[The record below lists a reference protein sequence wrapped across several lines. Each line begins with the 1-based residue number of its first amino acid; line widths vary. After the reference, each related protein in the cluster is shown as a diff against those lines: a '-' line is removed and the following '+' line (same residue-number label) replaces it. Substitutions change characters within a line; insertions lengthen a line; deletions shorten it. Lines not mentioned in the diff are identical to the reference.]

1 MADTPATPPSDSANT
16 PPSLFTEPTPPRSF
30 PTTAVVIAAVAVTV
44 LVVVLVL
51 MGHKPT
57 APPTTLQP
65 VAAYADNLE
74 VSNIEMSQSSS
85 IVGGKLTYI
94 DGQIA
99 NKGTAT
105 VTGVTVQVIFANDVA
120 MPAQIE
126 TVPLT
131 LIRTRVPYVDIE
143 PVSAA
148 PIPPGGEA
156 DFRLILESVPDNWN
170 TQTPGMRAIQVS
182 LKQ

>member
-1 MADTPATPPSDSANT
+1 MAETAAPPPNQTPSM
-16 PPSLFTEPTPPRSF
+16 FTEPTPPRSF

-51 MGHKPT
+51 MGHKTT

-94 DGQIA
+94 DGHIA
-99 NKGTAT
+99 NKGSAT
-105 VTGVTVQVIFANDVA
+105 VTGVMVQVIFANDVA

-148 PIPPGGEA
+148 PLAPGGEA

-170 TQTPGMRAIQVS
+170 TQTPGMRAILVDV
-182 LKQ
+182 KQ

>member
-1 MADTPATPPSDSANT
+1 M
-16 PPSLFTEPTPPRSF
+16 FTEPTPPRSF
-30 PTTAVVIAAVAVTV
+30 PTTAVVIAAVAVTI

-51 MGHKPT
+51 MGHKTT

-65 VAAYADNLE
+65 VAAYANSLE
-74 VSNIEMSQSSS
+74 VSDIEMSQSSS
-85 IVGGKLTYI
+85 IAGGKLMYI
-94 DGQIA
+94 DGHIA
-99 NKGTAT
+99 NKGAAT

-131 LIRTRVPYVDIE
+131 LIRTRIPYVDIE

-148 PIPPGGEA
+148 PLSPGGEA

-170 TQTPGMRAIQVS
+170 MQTPGLRAIQVDV
-182 LKQ
+182 KQ

>member
-1 MADTPATPPSDSANT
+1 
-16 PPSLFTEPTPPRSF
+16 
-30 PTTAVVIAAVAVTV
+30 
-44 LVVVLVL
+44 
-51 MGHKPT
+51 
-57 APPTTLQP
+57 

-94 DGQIA
+94 DGHIA
-99 NKGTAT
+99 NKGSAS
-105 VTGVTVQVIFANDVA
+105 VTGVMVQVIFANDVA

-148 PIPPGGEA
+148 PLAPGGEA

-170 TQTPGMRAIQVS
+170 MQTPGMRAIQVTV
-182 LKQ
+182 K